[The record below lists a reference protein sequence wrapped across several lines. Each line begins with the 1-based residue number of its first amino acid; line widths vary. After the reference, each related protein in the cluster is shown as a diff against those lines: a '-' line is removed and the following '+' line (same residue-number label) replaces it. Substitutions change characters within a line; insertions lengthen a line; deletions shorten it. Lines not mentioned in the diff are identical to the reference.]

1 MLFLPAGFVRGPFAG
16 DWGVR
21 PVPGR
26 GEVRRRLRGFPPL
39 SSSGQTALY
48 SGRPAGEGI
57 PHTASLPLLFPTA
70 TATLGCGGVPL
81 SVEKE
86 NAPFDGVREKGSG
99 GGIPDFVRN
108 ARGACYGGF
117 GLVVTD
123 GLDHSTVYGGFGSW
137 GKFRMPF
144 CSSFAAAHWQLREI
158 GGRSRSRIPPASLL
172 LTHPGSC

>member
-1 MLFLPAGFVRGPFAG
+1 MRPFGARGSAVKTAGL
-16 DWGVR
+16 
-21 PVPGR
+21 
-26 GEVRRRLRGFPPL
+26 RLRRGQNPH

-99 GGIPDFVRN
+99 GGIPGFARN
-108 ARGACYGGF
+108 ARSAFYGGF
-117 GLVVTD
+117 G
-123 GLDHSTVYGGFGSW
+123 
-137 GKFRMPF
+137 
-144 CSSFAAAHWQLREI
+144 
-158 GGRSRSRIPPASLL
+158 PA
-172 LTHPGSC
+172 